1 MEVHISKILCM
12 SNIASTTVIEK
23 QKCMCAY
30 TYEPGDN
37 AESAKQ
43 AEPES
48 SASRAGF
55 AARCAERSVVWPLA
69 PRAR

>member
-37 AESAKQ
+37 AEPASPPAPN
-43 AEPES
+43 EVS
-48 SASRAGF
+48 FGRWHHVLASRPTTTTGH
-55 AARCAERSVVWPLA
+55 V
-69 PRAR
+69 

>member
-37 AESAKQ
+37 AEP
-43 AEPES
+43 AEP
-48 SASRAGF
+48 ASPA
-55 AARCAERSVVWPLA
+55 
-69 PRAR
+69 

>member
-37 AESAKQ
+37 ADPASP
-43 AEPES
+43 AEPACP
-48 SASRAGF
+48 ASRARF
-55 AARCAERSVVWPLA
+55 AARCAE
-69 PRAR
+69 